1 VHFAIIK
8 PLYLSFET
16 NTKMS
21 ERVTV
26 EDVQRVAELAH
37 LELAPEETGPMVR
50 DLNAILD
57 YVAELNELDTSN
69 VLPLAQMSEVTGD
82 GISAL
87 RADRVAPSLNRAVVM
102 QQAPETDQAF
112 FKVPKVI
119 ER

>member
-1 VHFAIIK
+1 MK

-16 NTKMS
+16 NTKMTAK
-21 ERVTV
+21 VTV

-37 LELAPEETGPMVR
+37 LELAPEETAPMVR

-57 YVAELNELDTSN
+57 YVAELNRLDTSN
-69 VLPLAQMSEVTGD
+69 VVPLAQMSELSG
-82 GISAL
+82 GAIAAL
-87 RADRVAPSLNRAVVM
+87 RPDLVRPSLNRAVVM